1 MIHGRAGAAWVA
13 ALAVAVSAAP
23 APASAQA
30 YQCRAPERVS
40 VPRIAPDGER
50 REMRVT
56 GYTFALSW
64 SPEYC
69 RAAGARGDRLRQCNR
84 RSGWF
89 GLIVH
94 GLWPEGSGGRWP
106 QWCRTRLRPSSEMLA
121 RRICMTPSTALLA
134 RQWAKHGSCMVRRP
148 STYYRVQQ
156 ILWDSYEKPDLDR
169 LSRQDDLTA
178 GNLRDAWIAANPYFP
193 RGSIGIDSNERGWL
207 EEIRLCYDS
216 DWMPTACGRRRYGPA
231 DAAPLSIWRGL

>member
-1 MIHGRAGAAWVA
+1 MKAASAAAACLTVLGVA
-13 ALAVAVSAAP
+13 TAVAP
-23 APASAQA
+23 APGYAQA
-30 YQCRAPERVS
+30 YQCRAPARVS
-40 VPRIAPDGER
+40 VPRVSPDGAR
-50 REMRVT
+50 REMPVT

-64 SPEYC
+64 SPEFC
-69 RAAGARGDRLRQCNR
+69 RDAGSRADRLRQCDR

-94 GLWPEGSGGRWP
+94 GLWPEGRGGRWP
-106 QWCRTRLRPSSEMLA
+106 QWCRTRLRPTSAMLA
-121 RRICMTPSTALLA
+121 RRICMTPSAMLLA
-134 RQWAKHGSCMVRRP
+134 RQWAKHGSCMVDRP

-169 LSRQDDLTA
+169 LSRSEELTA
-178 GNLRDAWIAANPYFP
+178 GDVRDAWIAANPYFP
-193 RGSIGIDSNERGWL
+193 RGAIGIERDKRGWL
-207 EEIRLCYDS
+207 EEIRLCYDI